1 MDYPGTY
8 VDAHGSEQIL
18 ITNDGDTLRTKLR
31 GVEFIGKD
39 FDGLAPVDA
48 TPTERFCSFTLNRD
62 ELCACVLSFD
72 IPVPILAYESE
83 VQGTLGATLDL
94 GSPTGNGGIS
104 HERLLLVLEYAEERV
119 LSSGNSGWFE
129 DELLDIQRH
138 VPDGVLMKACI
149 NCLYS
154 DYSPYGH
161 GLFGCMMCF
170 RNLKD
175 EYLRVKSKDDFW
187 TVHGRQER
195 MVQETYLCPD
205 FVRRVPGTGYRG

>member
-1 MDYPGTY
+1 MDYPGIYT
-8 VDAHGSEQIL
+8 DAQGREQIL
-18 ITNDGDTLRTKLR
+18 ITSDGETLRTKIR
-31 GVEFIGKD
+31 AVEFIGND
-39 FDGLAPVDA
+39 FDGLSPGDA
-48 TPTERFCSFTLNRD
+48 TPTEYLGSFTLNRG

-72 IPVPILAYESE
+72 IRVPILAYESE

-94 GSPTGNGGIS
+94 GAPTANGGIS

-119 LSSGNSGWFE
+119 LSSGKSGWFE
-129 DELLDIQRH
+129 GELLDIQRRL
-138 VPDGVLMKACI
+138 PDGVLMKACI

-161 GLFGCMMCF
+161 GLFGSMMCF

-175 EYLRVKSKDDFW
+175 EYLRVNSKDDFW
-187 TVHGRQER
+187 AVHSRQER
-195 MVQETYLCPD
+195 MVQETYLCSD